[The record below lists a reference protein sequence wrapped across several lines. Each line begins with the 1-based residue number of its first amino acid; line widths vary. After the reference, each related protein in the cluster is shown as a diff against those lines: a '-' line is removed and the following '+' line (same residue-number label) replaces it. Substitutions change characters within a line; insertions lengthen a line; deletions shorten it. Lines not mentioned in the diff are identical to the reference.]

1 VYFLSAEDQTAT
13 ISRRSKKAVG
23 LAELKAEASKL
34 KWNDSAKRAST
45 KFLLYLQYGEMPSRK
60 RDYGGQ

>member
-13 ISRRSKKAVG
+13 ISRRSKAVG

-34 KWNDSAKRAST
+34 KWNGSAKRGSI